1 MVLETHQEAVAEQS
15 QPTVESNTPLQAKRG
30 AETVPLFTPLTR
42 APADTADLRATRDA
56 LQASAGT
63 INRGTYAFAVQDL
76 KAQSLIREMDASNLS
91 TYAQIQALMST
102 HDEGGKLLD
111 TDDARI
117 AYARRIDWNSTHSES
132 QEYQRYVSPEQCIAY
147 GMVAFNLNKNQ
158 LLAMLHTVPDDSMQ
172 PDLMKLDFAKGK
184 FGLDH
189 ICAFFRHSDFENVP
203 DRYSSY
209 PFAARRS
216 IEMYGIK
223 YEVYRDLGKNLE
235 IFVPNTTDYFV
246 VPKSVVEKYNKH
258 TVSEKVPAKVDA
270 VVDNIVGTVQISAI
284 MLLQLGAI
292 HPAYV
297 NGRLTWVLEPWARI
311 AMDETDENNG
321 AHHFSADN
329 KYTGLF
335 EQMRKERGNKRIT
348 ITAEDMAGLAGNTKG
363 YATDI
368 PTVAVV
374 GLSLKMV
381 DHHRINGALSANT
394 PIEVFLH
401 FGDISFR

>member
-1 MVLETHQEAVAEQS
+1 MVLETHQETVAEKS
-15 QPTVESNTPLQAKRG
+15 QPKIEPDTPLQAERG
-30 AETVPLFTPLTR
+30 ADTVPLYTPLTR
-42 APADTADLRATRDA
+42 APADNQDLRNTREILA
-56 LQASAGT
+56 PSVGKSHHT
-63 INRGTYAFAVQDL
+63 FAVDINTA
-76 KAQSLIREMDASNLS
+76 KALIDSMSQANLS
-91 TYAQIQALMST
+91 ALMQIAALTRT
-102 HDEGGKLLD
+102 HDENGNLLES
-111 TDDARI
+111 AESRI
-117 AYARRIDWNSTHSES
+117 A
-132 QEYQRYVSPEQCIAY
+132 
-147 GMVAFNLNKNQ
+147 
-158 LLAMLHTVPDDSMQ
+158 
-172 PDLMKLDFAKGK
+172 FAKRIHWNLAQRNVDIAPDPEPSEEVCILYGQCA
-184 FGLDH
+184 FGLTANQMRVMRIGKKEGYTISHETLDIIRNQAGLSE
-189 ICAFFRHSDFENVP
+189 ICDFFRHDDFEEDP
-203 DRYSSY
+203 PYPHIFSY
-209 PFAARRS
+209 RRNREITMWGNTYH
-216 IEMYGIK
+216 IEKDEGTK
-223 YEVYRDLGKNLE
+223 LE
-235 IFVPNTTDYFV
+235 IFGPDRTSTFS
-246 VPKSVVEKYNKH
+246 VPKWVVERYNKYSRLELITGATALVVEAAAH
-258 TVSEKVPAKVDA
+258 TMQMGMVMV
-270 VVDNIVGTVQISAI
+270 NQVGA
-284 MLLQLGAI
+284 L
-292 HPAYV
+292 HPAYL